1 MRNESEMNEI
11 VSFLKYCSMS
21 ENFELNFKRVERVKA
36 FLCNDEFLDNNYP
49 IIRKS

>member
-1 MRNESEMNEI
+1 MRTRNERNCQLFKI
-11 VSFLKYCSMS
+11 IYSMS